1 MYEKQV
7 IPKTVPKVPQMS
19 VFEVSVA
26 ALHITGLLCS
36 FRPWW
41 PWWLRAAEQIDF
53 PAVEGLVSNPYSGCT
68 SVTKEDTVSPQ
79 APRDLQP
86 DLLSSKDEVPAG

>member
-26 ALHITGLLCS
+26 ALLHITGPSDLG
-36 FRPWW
+36 
-41 PWWLRAAEQIDF
+41 
-53 PAVEGLVSNPYSGCT
+53 GLG
-68 SVTKEDTVSPQ
+68 D
-79 APRDLQP
+79 
-86 DLLSSKDEVPAG
+86 